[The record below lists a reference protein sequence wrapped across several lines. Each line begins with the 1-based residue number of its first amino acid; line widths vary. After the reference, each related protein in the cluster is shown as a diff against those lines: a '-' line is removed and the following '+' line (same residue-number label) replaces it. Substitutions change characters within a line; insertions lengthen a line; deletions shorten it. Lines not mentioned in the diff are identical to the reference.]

1 LKNSLNLEFS
11 CFSSN
16 ALYSFSIISFCFF
29 SEMTSGKS
37 SDFIWP
43 TFCKEVKKF
52 LGFISMYS
60 NCNSDLSSSFMDII
74 GVKLPIYF

>member
-1 LKNSLNLEFS
+1 
-11 CFSSN
+11 
-16 ALYSFSIISFCFF
+16 
-29 SEMTSGKS
+29 MTSGKS